1 MSILDSLR
9 ETLGGGGL
17 SKGGAQTEGSPDL
30 GLGGL
35 KSLLGTRG
43 PAEAGKFGNAQMQ
56 ATLTDKLPGYFDPAT
71 RDYVPWYMDLIDG
84 GGFNASGGSQGQVE
98 QGGMLSPQSVINPMN
113 PQSRLDPLE
122 PFGGLGPTVT
132 DPRNLGGA
140 EGYGPQGML
149 SQPSAYTDQASS
161 AGPQGMLSQSGTV
174 VPLDDLLTEEEIA
187 RREATKKMALIESGE
202 YTLADVM
209 RMSASG
215 QLAQPNMQGPR

>member
-43 PAEAGKFGNAQMQ
+43 PAEAGKFGDAQMQ

-113 PQSRLDPLE
+113 PQ
-122 PFGGLGPTVT
+122 
-132 DPRNLGGA
+132 
-140 EGYGPQGML
+140 GML
-149 SQPSAYTDQASS
+149 SQDQAPS